1 MKSINK
7 SIKNISSA
15 IVACAASIFL
25 LSVSMCVYGQ
35 HYVDYNDQQS
45 QVVIA
50 GDLLKSND
58 KTLPVQGTGDV
69 ILTVFYDY
77 NCPASRELLKL
88 LYQRYVTTSGANTT
102 PSSVPS
108 NVKIVYRPMD
118 YGFNSKDVLQSV
130 LYLKNMN
137 PSKFD
142 QINQEIFKIDSPIT
156 LAHLQ
161 GIAQRLGIDF
171 KNLMDI
177 KGDDLSKIQNEI
189 SKNKQDFEALPFP
202 DIMGSQFKNA
212 IPVII
217 LSKASTTGMTSTS
230 KKLIYF
236 IGSDQYSLDTAI
248 SSISKA

>member
-1 MKSINK
+1 MKAINK

-15 IVACAASIFL
+15 IVACATSIFL
-25 LSVSMCVYGQ
+25 LSVSICVYGQ

-45 QVVIA
+45 QSVIA

-58 KTLPVQGTGDV
+58 TTLPVQGTGNV

-88 LYQRYVTTSGANTT
+88 LYQRYVTTSGANT
-102 PSSVPS
+102 PSPSPSPSVAVPS

-161 GIAQRLGIDF
+161 GMAQRLGIDF
-171 KNLMDI
+171 KSLMDI
-177 KGDDLSKIQNEI
+177 KGDDLAKIQNEI
-189 SKNKQDFEALPFP
+189 NKNKQDFEALPFP
-202 DIMGSQFKNA
+202 DVMGSQFKNA

-217 LSKASTTGMTSTS
+217 LSKASAP